1 MAKYL
6 LEIGI
11 EEMPANIIPNTVNE
25 LKEDAAKLLKE
36 HRLDCKGIHSYAT
49 PRRLVLSI
57 DDVPSMQANLS
68 EEVKGPS
75 VKAAYKDGAAAKPLL
90 GFLHSNGFTEEDV
103 YTKTLKNGE
112 YIFCRRNEAG
122 KPASEVLAKL
132 MPQLILNLKFPNAMR
147 WGGYKLQYIRPI
159 RWIVSLLG
167 ENVVEFHVGHLK
179 AGRMS
184 RGHRTLGHENVTIH
198 SAESYFDTMEKECV
212 IVDQNKRRQM
222 ILDQISDIF
231 NGTDEH
237 YKEDVGLL
245 NEVINIVE
253 YPTVLKGYFDKEFLQ
268 LPKELVMTPM
278 KDHQRYFPV
287 LNSKGELVNAF
298 ITVRNGNA
306 KYLEV
311 VQHGNE
317 NVLRARLAD
326 AKFFYDEDI
335 KNGIS
340 AGEEKLKDIVFQE
353 KLGTL
358 YDKIQRLQKEAGQ
371 LGAFFKLDDEIISH
385 GMTAAKYAKCDLSS
399 NAVTE
404 FPELQGIMGEY
415 YYDHEFGKADHVGQA
430 IRESYL
436 PRYANDALPQTKEGS
451 LVSVSDKLDTIVGC
465 YYAGIIPTGSQDPYA
480 LRRQALGVVNI
491 IIDNKWSA
499 SLKKMIETVRNAYV
513 SMGHAFDDP
522 KVDQQIYEFFMPRIL
537 KVLKDEK
544 IPQNI
549 IQAVTNAGFDDIYET
564 YCRALALRDFIKNE
578 DQTLVKNTFDNHK
591 RADTISEK
599 AVEGDVDES
608 LFITDYERDFY
619 HALKTMRVTLE
630 DAAARK
636 DFYSLLQNFASMNHV
651 VETFFTETLIMD
663 ENESIRKNRL
673 SLVKMY
679 SNILNKYYR
688 LSLCTIA

>member
-1 MAKYL
+1 MAQYL

-11 EEMPANIIPNTVNE
+11 EEMPANIIPNTVKE
-25 LKEDAAKLLKE
+25 LKDDAAKLFKE
-36 HRLDCKGIHSYAT
+36 NRLDCQGIRTYAT
-49 PRRLVLSI
+49 PRRLVLCI
-57 DDVPSMQANLS
+57 DEVPDKQEDLS
-68 EEVKGPS
+68 EEVKGPA

-90 GFLHSNGFTEEDV
+90 GFLRSNGFTEADV
-103 YTKTLKNGE
+103 YTKTLKNGD
-112 YIFCRRNEAG
+112 YVFCRRDEVG
-122 KPASEVLAKL
+122 KPAAQVLSEL
-132 MPQLILNLKFPNAMR
+132 MPQLILSLKFPNAMR
-147 WGGYKLQYIRPI
+147 WGAYKLQYIRPI
-159 RWIVSLLG
+159 RWIVSLLDD
-167 ENVVEFHVGHLK
+167 EVVPFGVGHLE
-179 AGRMS
+179 AGRTS
-184 RGHRTLGHENVTIH
+184 RGHRTLGHESVTIS
-198 SAESYFDTMEKECV
+198 SAGAYFETMEKEFV
-212 IVDQNKRRQM
+212 IVDQDKRRQM
-222 ILDQISDIF
+222 ILDQISNIF
-231 NGTDEH
+231 EGTDEH
-237 YKEDVGLL
+237 YKEDESLL
-245 NEVINIVE
+245 SEVINIVE
-253 YPTVLKGYFDKEFLQ
+253 FPTVLKGYFDEEFLN
-268 LPKELVMTPM
+268 LPKELVITPM

-306 KYLEV
+306 EYLEV

-371 LGAFFKLDDEIISH
+371 IGMFFGLDDAIVSH
-385 GMTAAKYAKCDLSS
+385 GVTAAKYAKCDLSS

-415 YYDHEFGKADHVGQA
+415 YYDHEFGTADHVGQA

-436 PRYANDALPQTKEGS
+436 PRYANDGLPQTKEGS

-480 LRRQALGVVNI
+480 LRRQALGIVNI
-491 IIDNKWSA
+491 IIDNQWSA
-499 SLKKMIETVRNAYV
+499 SLKEMINAVRTAYV
-513 SMGHAFDDP
+513 SMGNAFNDP
-522 KVDQQIYEFFMPRIL
+522 KVDQQIYEFFEPRIL

-544 IPQNI
+544 IPQDI
-549 IQAVTNAGFDDIYET
+549 IQAVIQAGIDDIYET
-564 YCRALALRDFIKNE
+564 YCRALALRDFIDKE
-578 DQTLVKNTFDNHK
+578 DETLVKKTFDNHK

-599 AVEGDVDES
+599 ATEGQVHEE
-608 LFITDYERDFY
+608 LFVTNYERDFY
-619 HALKTMRVTLE
+619 KALQTADGTLKE
-630 DAAARK
+630 AGERK
-636 DFYSLLQNFASMNHV
+636 DFYALLLTFASLNEV
-651 VETFFTETLIMD
+651 VEAFFTETLIMD
-663 ENESIRKNRL
+663 ENEAVRNNRL

-679 SNILNKYYR
+679 ANVLNKYYR